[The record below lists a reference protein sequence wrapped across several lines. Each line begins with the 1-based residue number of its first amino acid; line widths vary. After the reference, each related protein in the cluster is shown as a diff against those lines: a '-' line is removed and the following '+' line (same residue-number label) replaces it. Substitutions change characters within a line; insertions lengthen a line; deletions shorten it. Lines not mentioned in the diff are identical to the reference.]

1 MDYSAANRA
10 EKGSYRP
17 GGVDGEWRGRKL
29 WSMASTTGRVGWGV
43 LQELWECP
51 MQSEAL
57 ERLSPKSGFRKGN
70 GRKPKRTF

>member
-17 GGVDGEWRGRKL
+17 GGVAGEWRGRKL

-43 LQELWECP
+43 LQELW
-51 MQSEAL
+51 
-57 ERLSPKSGFRKGN
+57 
-70 GRKPKRTF
+70 